1 MPRTP
6 RGDAPGVWHH
16 VMNRG
21 LARRTVFE
29 SERDIRY
36 FLSRLARS
44 VRAGLLEVHAYCVL
58 TTHFHLMVRSPRGE
72 LAEAMRRIQ
81 NEYVRWFNR
90 ARRRD
95 GTLYRGRYRSRAV
108 HSLAY
113 REILVRYIDA
123 NPVSAGLVPDARL
136 YPHGSA
142 RWYARERGPIW
153 LSREWV
159 EAWVRATSGAE
170 RSPEAYARFSG
181 GTLSPSIERLV
192 ERRLKHAS
200 SDADPLDEL
209 LGAAPREVLGWMRRK
224 ATLADGTSVGLP
236 VSDGSGVIRVILRA
250 RERDGAWQTGRTRPV
265 DIWAQVQVALLRD
278 ICAASFPEAGLRTA
292 LSPAT
297 AWNLYQ
303 RHLTSL
309 NDETYAQ
316 RVASLTHELLSEE
329 YGVGAEHQRSG

>member
-6 RGDAPGVWHH
+6 RGDAPDVWHH

-29 SERDIRY
+29 TDRDIRY

-44 VRAGLLEVHAYCVL
+44 VRAGLIEVHAYCVL
-58 TTHFHLMVRSPRGE
+58 TTHFHLLVRSPRGE

-113 REILVRYIDA
+113 RLILVRYIDA

-142 RWYARERGPIW
+142 RRYAWECGPIW
-153 LSREWV
+153 LARDWV
-159 EAWVRATSGAE
+159 EASVRACSGAE
-170 RSPEAYARFSG
+170 RYRAEDYPRFSG

-192 ERRLKHAS
+192 ERRLEHAA
-200 SDADPLDEL
+200 SDEDPLDEL

-224 ATLADGTSVGLP
+224 AKLADGTSVGVP
-236 VSDGSGVIRVILRA
+236 VCDGNDVIQLIARA
-250 RERDGAWQTGRTRPV
+250 RKRDGDWWTGMTRPV
-265 DIWAQVQVALLRD
+265 DTWAQVQVGLLRD
-278 ICAASFPEAGLRTA
+278 LCAATFAEAGLRT
-292 LSPAT
+292 T
-297 AWNLYQ
+297 VTTGGAWSHYQ

-309 NDETYAQ
+309 NDHAYAQ
-316 RVASLTHELLSEE
+316 RVANLVHQLLSE
-329 YGVGAEHQRSG
+329 YGVGANFQRSV